1 MRNLLLLATAI
12 VLGLTASV
20 IAQTNPH
27 HPQGAP
33 APEAETTAE
42 TPAPPM
48 NCRDMMGG
56 MMGMMGAMT
65 GSDGPTPM
73 QAMRT
78 MQMMHMMQ
86 MMIAMQTMHEQL
98 MQQMQKEA
106 MPPSGEPNK
115 GGAQ

>member
-27 HPQGAP
+27 HPQGVP

-42 TPAPPM
+42 TLAPPM

-56 MMGMMGAMT
+56 MMGMMGGMT
-65 GSDGPTPM
+65 GSDGTTPM
-73 QAMRT
+73 QAMQM
-78 MQMMHMMQ
+78 MQMMHMTQ
-86 MMIAMQTMHEQL
+86 MMMAMQTMHQQL

-106 MPPSGEPNK
+106 MPPSGAPNE